1 MIPFALPQMF
11 SCLLPYFIYAC
22 SLMVFLQKSYPWL
35 CYASHF
41 ALIYTLSP
49 HFILAENNIYL
60 KVTSWCTFI
69 YYLLSLLDTQ
79 LLGTRISHNLLTW
92 NLWTVWYELILQ
104 KYALN
109 ELFSWHWKED
119 YLWVF
124 SEMLLDQH
132 PFCNCPFCSIT
143 SQGSGYLFCMTNPA
157 HEVIVLTC
165 DWYICI
171 SYLTSNK
178 KFEGM

>member
-22 SLMVFLQKSYPWL
+22 SLMVFLQKSSPWL

-60 KVTSWCTFI
+60 KVTSWYTFI

-92 NLWTVWYELILQ
+92 NLWTVCVNTKKICTQWTI
-104 KYALN
+104 
-109 ELFSWHWKED
+109 F
-119 YLWVF
+119 
-124 SEMLLDQH
+124 
-132 PFCNCPFCSIT
+132 
-143 SQGSGYLFCMTNPA
+143 
-157 HEVIVLTC
+157 LTLERRL
-165 DWYICI
+165 
-171 SYLTSNK
+171 SLSFQSNAARSAT
-178 KFEGM
+178 FL